1 VTETPPPEPQ
11 QAPPPPETQEAQEAQ
26 EAPPPAEPR
35 PVLRRSRDDRVIGGV
50 CGGLGRYFGIDPVIL
65 RIAFVL
71 LLLAGGAGLLL
82 YVIAWIAIPE
92 EGPGD
97 ALAERAGGDVLGRGG
112 GPELVGIALVVV
124 GVFFLVREAFPDV
137 FDSDYIWPILL
148 IVLGLVV
155 LARGIRR

>member
-1 VTETPPPEPQ
+1 
-11 QAPPPPETQEAQEAQ
+11 
-26 EAPPPAEPR
+26 
-35 PVLRRSRDDRVIGGV
+35 
-50 CGGLGRYFGIDPVIL
+50 
-65 RIAFVL
+65 
-71 LLLAGGAGLLL
+71 
-82 YVIAWIAIPE
+82 
-92 EGPGD
+92 
-97 ALAERAGGDVLGRGG
+97 VLGRGG

>member
-92 EGPGD
+92 ERPGD

-112 GPELVGIALVVV
+112 VV

>member
-1 VTETPPPEPQ
+1 MTETPPPEPQ
-11 QAPPPPETQEAQEAQ
+11 QAPPPPETQEAQEA
-26 EAPPPAEPR
+26 PPPAEPR
-35 PVLRRSRDDRVIGGV
+35 PILRRSRDDRVIGGV

-92 EGPGD
+92 ERPGD
-97 ALAERAGGDVLGRGG
+97 ALAERADIDALGRGG

-124 GVFFLVREAFPDV
+124 GAFFLVREAFPDV

-155 LARGIRR
+155 LARGVRR